1 VQANL
6 AAYAATGSLFLRAGL
21 ASASAATGDCSSAG
35 RGGGQELD
43 VSLYHDD
50 AVMLA
55 PDGSQAQGAKAI
67 SELLTGVIS
76 MQVQMTTQIESVIET
91 GDIAVAAEEWTMRL
105 RAPDGT
111 TSDQSGQS
119 IVLFTREHAGW
130 RFLIDAPWG
139 L

>member
-1 VQANL
+1 MNA
-6 AAYAATGSLFLRAGL
+6 
-21 ASASAATGDCSSAG
+21 
-35 RGGGQELD
+35 D
-43 VSLYHDD
+43 VSPDSPTAVSARFVAAINNGDLTGALTLYRDD

-55 PDGSQAQGAKAI
+55 PDGSQARGAKAI
-67 SELLTGVIS
+67 SELLSGVIT
-76 MQVQMTTQIESVIET
+76 MQVQMTTRIETLIET
-91 GDIAVAAEEWTMRL
+91 GDIALAAEKWTMRL
-105 RAPDGT
+105 HAPDGT

>member
-1 VQANL
+1 MDAEVSSDSPAAVSEAFVAALNAGDLTGAL
-6 AAYAATGSLFLRAGL
+6 A
-21 ASASAATGDCSSAG
+21 
-35 RGGGQELD
+35 
-43 VSLYHDD
+43 LYRDD

-55 PDGSQAQGAKAI
+55 PDGGQARGAKAI
-67 SELLTGVIS
+67 SELLAGIVS
-76 MQVQMTTQIESVIET
+76 MQVQMTTRIDGVVET
-91 GDIAVAAEEWTMRL
+91 GDIAIAAEQWTMRL

-111 TSDQSGQS
+111 TSDQSGRS